1 MRGKPTLFLA
11 TITAVVIV
19 VSHHTALQRR
29 ARGATFKMRTKTSE
43 TRFRAHVFLSPA
55 TEDVGALSLK

>member
-1 MRGKPTLFLA
+1 MRGKPTLFLVI
-11 TITAVVIV
+11 ITAVVIV
-19 VSHHTALQRR
+19 VSHTALQRR